1 MYEIQIDQITPLFI
15 LSQLNFDASDILLG
29 VNEIVNTMMHT
40 LLQVLY
46 TQCQQLQFIFGD
58 LTLKFHEMRMQQ
70 CVDIPL
76 ISSEEFST
84 FAMDHMFKAI
94 LCSDKADR
102 LFDMVEAIRMMV
114 PAAAW
119 GAYAMFKEFVE
130 PENEFD
136 LNEQFDELFQ
146 FEQL

>member
-1 MYEIQIDQITPLFI
+1 
-15 LSQLNFDASDILLG
+15 
-29 VNEIVNTMMHT
+29 
-40 LLQVLY
+40 
-46 TQCQQLQFIFGD
+46 
-58 LTLKFHEMRMQQ
+58 
-70 CVDIPL
+70 
-76 ISSEEFST
+76 
-84 FAMDHMFKAI
+84 MDHMFKAI

-119 GAYAMFKEFVE
+119 GAYAMFKELVE